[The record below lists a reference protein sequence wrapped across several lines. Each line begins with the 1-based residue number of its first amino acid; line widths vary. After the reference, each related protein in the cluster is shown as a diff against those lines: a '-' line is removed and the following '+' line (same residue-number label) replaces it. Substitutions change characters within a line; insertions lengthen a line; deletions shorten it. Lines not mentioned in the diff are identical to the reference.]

1 MKKGIENKSFLRQ
14 ASKTGLLLIVVAIVT
29 LEATA
34 LVQYYFSQKGIR
46 EEASLRAQS
55 QLESTRLKISAV
67 IDEAETAVRNSVW
80 IAQWSL
86 GYPDSMVAVTRRIVC
101 ENPVVVGSTIALVP
115 GYLPSRPLFSPYSYQ
130 MPGENEVHYR
140 QLATEAYD
148 YPSQE
153 WFVKPLELQAGYW
166 SEPYVDEGGGD
177 ILMTTYSMPLW
188 DYKGR
193 LAAVL
198 TADIS
203 LDWLTDLVGN
213 VEVYPNAFSMMISR
227 TGQIMVCPV
236 ESLIMSRRA
245 QEVAADMEGGDV
257 FDELNRSMMAGET
270 GNLSLKY
277 RKTTNYVFYAP
288 VEKTGWSMSI
298 VIPDSEI
305 YGGIRRIGMM
315 VKVLQLVG
323 ILMLIL
329 ILRSSIKSQLKFKKL
344 SENKERMESELK
356 IGRGIQMSMI
366 PKIFPPFPE
375 RKDIDMY
382 ASIVPAKE
390 VGGDLY
396 DFYIREEKLYFC
408 IGDVSGKGVP
418 ASLVMAVTRRLFRT
432 VSAHEKSPQRIVTI
446 MNDSMSDMNES
457 NMFVTFF
464 TGVLDLGNGHL
475 RYCNAGH
482 NAPLLV
488 TGQGVRELPVV
499 SNLPLGVMPGTSFQE
514 QETDLACQ
522 DGLFCYTDGLTEAEN
537 AGHELFGDDRLIAL
551 LRSDSLAE
559 SQLKA
564 VSQSVMEFVGDAPQS
579 DDLTM
584 LYLRYMNE
592 SLPDRAERHLILHND
607 IQQIPQLAG
616 FIEAIADEIHLDQ
629 SLAMSLN
636 LALEEAVS
644 NVIMYAY
651 PEGSDG
657 LVDIEAII
665 RHDRLDFIITDS
677 GKPFDPTQAPE
688 VDTTLGVEERAI
700 GGLGIYLVRNIMD
713 DVRYERAEAKNI
725 LSMTKRI
732 Q

>member
-14 ASKTGLLLIVVAIVT
+14 ASKTDLLLIVVAIVT
-29 LEATA
+29 LETTA

-86 GYPDSMVAVTRRIVC
+86 DYPDSMVAVTRRIVC

-115 GYLPSRPLFSPYSYQ
+115 GYLPSRPLFSPYSNQ
-130 MPGENEVHYR
+130 MPGEKEVHYR

-305 YGGIRRIGMM
+305 YGGIRRVGMI

-418 ASLVMAVTRRLFRT
+418 ASLVMAVTRSLFRT

-677 GKPFDPTQAPE
+677 GNPFDPTQAPE